1 MDANDNPG
9 PTLPPQEQMRQRR
22 LAKLAGQSAAS
33 SNSKPD
39 EATKSD
45 PSSTSTLSANPPNPN
60 SANLSSRESQE
71 KSHPTPLSNR
81 PTNPSSPSQSP
92 NRQSI
97 PGTPFSQL
105 GMKNKTESENNTSG
119 DSGNANSSKRKAALV
134 DVDTQTAVPFKKMHI
149 AKEETLE
156 SWSNRVLSDIFRVT
170 LDESKTTDSRGIKLT
185 YLPELRAELEQSG
198 EPVMLTALSVDS
210 AILEA
215 AKYVPTSKAL
225 LDYLLPCWKRVVRAT
240 KPSRPLSQEKATV
253 LNEAKRLCMSNCIFA
268 LTMPEYFGRDAN
280 PNHDSLV
287 PYLLR
292 SHDNEE
298 GICLDFF
305 TEAVSRISEDE
316 TVVAIFT
323 DAMDIMS
330 KRVAKMTMNDD
341 YKPYINCLATY
352 SRFPPLLNALAEH
365 PRFQVNPTTDMSKE
379 KMALAS
385 ETRTILG
392 PFFRIS
398 PLQTEVTKMYFAGA
412 RTMDPGHRAS
422 SQSALQMTLKA
433 HQAELTNIINAFVR
447 ASQSSRNSTLDWFA
461 FIVNANHKRRALQV
475 KPTDVASDGFMV
487 NVTAILDQLCQ
498 PFMDATFSKVD
509 KIDTDYLR
517 RNPRVD
523 MSDETKL
530 NADQATSEAFYKTH
544 VAGSPNF
551 ISEVFFLTLA
561 AHHYGL
567 GATNSKLKDLDKD
580 IKYVE
585 KIIKQLE
592 DELYKL
598 RNDPVRHHVAKQ
610 QHQNAVNSVER
621 YIALKYAIEGVVLDS
636 SMQALSLQFMR
647 YVSVWLLR
655 VASGTDYKPGKDL
668 KLPLPADKPEAFS
681 CLPEYALQDVVEN
694 FKFVF
699 RFLPQIL
706 VSAVG
711 DEIATLCITF
721 LRSSEYV
728 KNPYLKSSLVT
739 LLFSGTWPVYHLTR
753 GVLGDTLI
761 GSSFAN
767 EHLLHALMKFYIEC
781 EHSGVSSAFYDK
793 FNIRYEI
800 FQVIKCIWQNGV
812 YQEQLSRESKVNR
825 QFFVQFVNLLLNDA
839 TYLLDEALT
848 KLVKIHDY
856 QMQLEQQSVSPE
868 EKEKIRSDLEAAE
881 QQCQSWMQLVNDTM
895 GMMKLFTAAL
905 RDAFTMPEI
914 VTRLAGMLNYNL
926 ESLVSRKR
934 SNLKVKD
941 AGKYHFEP
949 KKLLS
954 DFIDIYL
961 NLAPKASFI
970 EAVAADGRSYK
981 EENFRI
987 VSELLSGSLQK
998 HDEVPPWNSLK
1009 EKIAE
1014 AKARQV
1020 QAELDLGE
1028 VPDEFED
1035 PLMGD
1040 LMTDPVILPSQNI
1053 VDRSTI
1059 VQQLL
1064 SNPLDPF
1071 TRKPMTINDVVPADD
1086 LRARIE
1092 EWKTERIAAAKV
1104 KASAAKVNAAAA
1116 EVKASEGEAEVTGE
1130 DAMDTTDG

>member
-1 MDANDNPG
+1 MDPNEQSQ
-9 PTLPPQEQMRQRR
+9 PTLPPQEQMRKRR
-22 LAKLAGQSAAS
+22 LAKLGGLNATPSSPKPEDVTKPEPPTSSASPAS
-33 SNSKPD
+33 SLPATLPKPNV
-39 EATKSD
+39 
-45 PSSTSTLSANPPNPN
+45 AN
-60 SANLSSRESQE
+60 QE
-71 KSHPTPLSNR
+71 NTRPTPL
-81 PTNPSSPSQSP
+81 PNPQTSSASSSPSPSQSP
-92 NRQSI
+92 ATN
-97 PGTPFSQL
+97 PFSQL
-105 GMKNKTESENNTSG
+105 GGKNKTEPGNNIAE
-119 DSGNANSSKRKAALV
+119 DSGNKRVSKRPYAAI
-134 DVDTQTAVPFKKMHI
+134 DRDTTAMPSKKIHI

-156 SWSNRVLSDIFRVT
+156 NWSNRVLGDIFRIT
-170 LDESKTTDSRGIKLT
+170 LDETHTTDSRGNKLT
-185 YLPELRAELEQSG
+185 YLPELKADLEQSG
-198 EPVMLTALSVDS
+198 EPIKLTASTIDS

-215 AKYVPTSKAL
+215 ARYVSTSKAL
-225 LDYLLPCWKRVVRAT
+225 LDYLLPCWKRVVKAT
-240 KPSRPLSQEKATV
+240 KPARPSPPDREAV

-268 LTMPEYFGRDAN
+268 LTMPEYFGRDPN

-292 SHDNEE
+292 HHDNED

-305 TEAVSRISEDE
+305 AEAVSRIPEDD
-316 TVVAIFT
+316 TVAAIFI
-323 DAMDIMS
+323 DAMVTMS
-330 KRVAKMTMNDD
+330 KRLATMTMNDD
-341 YKPYINCLATY
+341 YRPYMNCLVTY
-352 SRFPPLLNALAEH
+352 ARFPPLLNALAEH
-365 PRFQVNPTTDMSKE
+365 PNFRVKPTPDMSKE
-379 KMALAS
+379 QIALAS
-385 ETRTILG
+385 ETETILG

-398 PLQTEVTKMYFAGA
+398 PLQTEVTKSYFVSPRTIDAG
-412 RTMDPGHRAS
+412 HVKS

-433 HQAELTNIINAFVR
+433 HQSDLASITNAFVR
-447 ASQSSRNSTLDWFA
+447 ASPSARNSILDWFA
-461 FIVNANHKRRALQV
+461 FVVNTNHKRRALQV

-498 PFMDATFSKVD
+498 PFMDSTFSKVD
-509 KIDTDYLR
+509 KIDVDYLR
-517 RNPRVD
+517 RSPRVD

-530 NADQATSEAFYKTH
+530 NADQATSEAFYKAH
-544 VAGSPNF
+544 VPGSSNF

-567 GATNSKLKDLDKD
+567 GATNSKLKDLDRD

-585 KIIKQLE
+585 GVIKQIE
-592 DELYKL
+592 GEIPKL
-598 RNDPVRHHVAKQ
+598 QSDPLRLAVARQ
-610 QHQNAVNSVER
+610 HHQNAVNAVER
-621 YIALKYAIEGVVLDS
+621 HIALKYSIEGIVLDS
-636 SMQALSLQFMR
+636 SMQTISLQFMR

-655 VASGTDYKPGKDL
+655 IASGTDYIPGKDFT
-668 KLPLPADKPEAFS
+668 LPLPADIPEAFS

-699 RFLPQIL
+699 RFLPDIL

-711 DEIATLCITF
+711 DEIITLCITF
-721 LRSSEYV
+721 LRSSEYI

-739 LLFSGTWPVYHLTR
+739 LLFSGTWPLYHLSR
-753 GVLGDTLI
+753 GVLGDTLV
-761 GSSFAN
+761 GSKFAN
-767 EHLLHALMKFYIEC
+767 EHLLHSLMKFYIEC

-800 FQVIKCIWQNGV
+800 FQVIKCIWPNSV
-812 YQEQLSRESKVNR
+812 YKDQLSQESRVNR

-848 KLVKIHDY
+848 KLVAIHDY
-856 QMQLEQQSVSPE
+856 QKQLHDDTLSPE
-868 EKEKIRSDLEAAE
+868 DKEKVRADLETAE

-926 ESLVSRKR
+926 ESLVGPKR
-934 SNLKVKD
+934 GNLKVQD
-941 AGKYHFEP
+941 ARKYHFDP
-949 KKLLS
+949 KTLLS
-954 DFIDIYL
+954 DFIDIYI
-961 NLAPKASFI
+961 NLSPKPTFI

-981 EENFRI
+981 PDNFKEATR
-987 VSELLSGSLQK
+987 VMERSL
-998 HDEVPPWNSLK
+998 HTAPEVISTWRSLVDK
-1009 EKIAE
+1009 FAE
-1014 AKARQV
+1014 AKQRLD

-1071 TRKPMTINDVVPADD
+1071 TRKPMTIDDVTPAND

-1092 EWKTERIAAAKV
+1092 EWKAERIAAARARV
-1104 KASAAKVNAAAA
+1104 
-1116 EVKASEGEAEVTGE
+1116 SEG
-1130 DAMDTTDG
+1130 DAMDTTAG

>member
-1 MDANDNPG
+1 MDPNEQSQ

-22 LAKLAGQSAAS
+22 LAKLGGL
-33 SNSKPD
+33 N
-39 EATKSD
+39 AT
-45 PSSTSTLSANPPNPN
+45 
-60 SANLSSRESQE
+60 
-71 KSHPTPLSNR
+71 
-81 PTNPSSPSQSP
+81 PSSPKPEDVTKPEPPTSPASPASSLSAALPKPNVTNQENTRPSLPNPQTSSASSPSTSQSP
-92 NRQSI
+92 AI
-97 PGTPFSQL
+97 TPFSKL
-105 GMKNKTESENNTSG
+105 DGKNKTEPGNNIVE
-119 DSGNANSSKRKAALV
+119 DSAMPSKKIHL
-134 DVDTQTAVPFKKMHI
+134 

-156 SWSNRVLSDIFRVT
+156 DWSNRVLGDIFRIT
-170 LDESKTTDSRGIKLT
+170 LDETHTTDSRGTKLT
-185 YLPELRAELEQSG
+185 YLPELKTELEQSG
-198 EPVMLTALSVDS
+198 EPMKLTASTIDS

-225 LDYLLPCWKRVVRAT
+225 LDYLLPCWKRVVKAT
-240 KPSRPLSQEKATV
+240 KPARPLSSEKEAV

-268 LTMPEYFGRDAN
+268 LTMPEYFGRDPN

-292 SHDNEE
+292 HHDNED

-305 TEAVSRISEDE
+305 AEAIARIPEDD
-316 TVVAIFT
+316 TVAPIFV
-323 DAMDIMS
+323 DAMATMS
-330 KRVAKMTMNDD
+330 KRLATMTMNDD
-341 YKPYINCLATY
+341 YRPYINCLVTY
-352 SRFPPLLNALAEH
+352 ARFPPLLNALAEH
-365 PRFQVNPTTDMSKE
+365 PNFRVNPTPDMSKE
-379 KMALAS
+379 QIALAS
-385 ETRTILG
+385 ETETILG

-398 PLQTEVTKMYFAGA
+398 PLQTEVTKTYFVSPRTIDAG
-412 RTMDPGHRAS
+412 HVKS
-422 SQSALQMTLKA
+422 SQSALQMSLKA
-433 HQAELTNIINAFVR
+433 HQVDLANITNAFVR
-447 ASQSSRNSTLDWFA
+447 ASPNARNSTLDWFA
-461 FIVNANHKRRALQV
+461 FVVNTNHKRRALQV
-475 KPTDVASDGFMV
+475 KPTEVASDGFMV

-498 PFMDATFSKVD
+498 PFMDTTFSKVD
-509 KIDTDYLR
+509 KIDVDYLR

-544 VAGSPNF
+544 VPGSSNF

-567 GATNSKLKDLDKD
+567 GATNSKLKDLDRD

-585 KIIKQLE
+585 GVIKQIE
-592 DELYKL
+592 GELPKL
-598 RNDPVRHHVAKQ
+598 QNDPLRLAVARQ
-610 QHQNAVNSVER
+610 HHQNAINAVEKH
-621 YIALKYAIEGVVLDS
+621 IALKYSIEGVVLDS
-636 SMQALSLQFMR
+636 SMQTLSLQFMR

-655 VASGTDYKPGKDL
+655 IASGTDYIPGKTIP
-668 KLPLPADKPEAFS
+668 LPLPSDIPEAFS

-699 RFLPQIL
+699 RFVPDIL

-711 DEIATLCITF
+711 DEIITLCITF
-721 LRSSEYV
+721 LRSSEYI

-739 LLFSGTWPVYHLTR
+739 LLFSGTWPLYHLSR
-753 GVLGDTLI
+753 GVLGDTLV
-761 GSSFAN
+761 GSKFAN
-767 EHLLHALMKFYIEC
+767 EHLLHSLMKFYIEC

-800 FQVIKCIWQNGV
+800 FQVIKCIWPNSV
-812 YQEQLSRESKVNR
+812 YKDQLSQESRVNR

-848 KLVKIHDY
+848 KLVAIHDY
-856 QMQLEQQSVSPE
+856 QKQLHDDTLSPE
-868 EKEKIRSDLEAAE
+868 DKEKVRADLETAE

-926 ESLVSRKR
+926 ESLVGPKR
-934 SNLKVKD
+934 GNLKVQD
-941 AGKYHFEP
+941 ARKYHFDP
-949 KKLLS
+949 KTLLS
-954 DFIDIYL
+954 DFINIYI
-961 NLAPKASFI
+961 NLSPKPTFI

-981 EENFRI
+981 PDNFNEATKVMER
-987 VSELLSGSLQK
+987 SL
-998 HDEVPPWNSLK
+998 HAAPEVISTWKSLVGK
-1009 EKIAE
+1009 FAE
-1014 AKARQV
+1014 AKQRLD

-1071 TRKPMTINDVVPADD
+1071 TRKPMTIDDVTPAND

-1092 EWKTERIAAAKV
+1092 EWKAERIAAARARV
-1104 KASAAKVNAAAA
+1104 
-1116 EVKASEGEAEVTGE
+1116 SEG
-1130 DAMDTTDG
+1130 DAMDTTAG